1 MFRSGNI
8 FVKKIY
14 EACNKI
20 FIVFLFEGGGLL
32 LIRNKKKK
40 KKIIVSFSSVLNH
53 FT

>member
-20 FIVFLFEGGGLL
+20 FIVFLFGRGGLL
-32 LIRNKKKK
+32 LIRIKKKK
-40 KKIIVSFSSVLNH
+40 RKDNC
-53 FT
+53 

>member
-20 FIVFLFEGGGLL
+20 FIVFLFEGGVVVD
-32 LIRNKKKK
+32 KK
-40 KKIIVSFSSVLNH
+40 
-53 FT
+53 

>member
-32 LIRNKKKK
+32 IRNKKKK
-40 KKIIVSFSSVLNH
+40 KR
-53 FT
+53 

>member
-20 FIVFLFEGGGLL
+20 FIVFLFEGGGVL

-40 KKIIVSFSSVLNH
+40 KR
-53 FT
+53 

>member
-20 FIVFLFEGGGLL
+20 FIVFLFGGGLL
-32 LIRNKKKK
+32 LIRIKKKK
-40 KKIIVSFSSVLNH
+40 RKDNC
-53 FT
+53 

>member
-20 FIVFLFEGGGLL
+20 FIVFLFEGGGGLL

-40 KKIIVSFSSVLNH
+40 KR
-53 FT
+53 